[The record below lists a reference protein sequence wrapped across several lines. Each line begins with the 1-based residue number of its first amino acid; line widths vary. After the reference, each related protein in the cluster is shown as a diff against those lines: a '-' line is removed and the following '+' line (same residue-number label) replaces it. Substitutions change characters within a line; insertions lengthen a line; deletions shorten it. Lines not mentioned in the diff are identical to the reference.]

1 MSNDV
6 VIGHDNV
13 KLQISNSIEKG
24 RFSHAHIIAGEEGI
38 GKSLIGKD
46 IAIRL
51 LGKKI
56 NKQYVDIVEFK
67 LQKDK
72 KSIGIDEIK
81 AIIEET
87 NKKPYEGDKKVILL
101 YNADKM
107 TEAAQNAFLK
117 TIEEP
122 PSGIFIILLCE
133 KLEKILDTIKSRCQT
148 YKLNRLN
155 EDEMLIFLKRRFPN
169 ISEEELKIIN
179 AFSDGIPGR
188 AERFVED
195 ESLKEIRDT
204 TVNILKD
211 VCQNKFDGILHN
223 ESFLIKYKGEWQEV
237 LTWFLAYIRDILL
250 YKETGNNELIINIDK
265 IGEIKDMAEMFS
277 FNKLS
282 VIINI
287 IKDTRK
293 KLERNVNPVLVF
305 DSMLV
310 KMQEV

>member
-1 MSNDV
+1 LINGAI
-6 VIGHDNV
+6 IGHDNV
-13 KLQISNSIEKG
+13 KLQAANSIERG
-24 RFSHAHIIAGEEGI
+24 RFSHAHIIVGEEGV
-38 GKSLIGKD
+38 GKSLIAKD
-46 IAIRL
+46 IAIKL
-51 LGKKI
+51 LGKKV

-101 YNADKM
+101 YSADKM

-122 PSGIFIILLCE
+122 PKGIFIILLCE
-133 KLEKILDTIKSRCQT
+133 KLEKVLDTIKSRCQI

-155 EDEMLIFLKRRFPN
+155 EDEMLLFLRNRFPD
-169 ISEEELKIIN
+169 ISEEQLKIIN
-179 AFSDGIPGR
+179 VFSDGIPGR

-195 ESLKEIRDT
+195 ESLKEIRNSAM
-204 TVNILKD
+204 NILKD
-211 VCQNKFDGILHN
+211 VCQNKIEDILQH
-223 ESFLIKYKGEWQEV
+223 EEFLVKYKGEWQEV
-237 LTWFLAYIRDILL
+237 LTWFLSYIRDILV
-250 YKETGNNELIINIDK
+250 YKETGNNELIINADK
-265 IGEIKDMAEMFS
+265 IDAIKDMAEMFS
-277 FNKLS
+277 FNKLN

>member
-6 VIGHDNV
+6 IVGHDNV
-13 KLQISNSIEKG
+13 KLQVTNSIEKG

-38 GKSLIGKD
+38 GKSLIAKN

-51 LGKKI
+51 LGKEI
-56 NKQYVDIVEFK
+56 NKQYVDIIEFK

-101 YNADKM
+101 YSADKM

-133 KLEKILDTIKSRCQT
+133 KLERILDTIKSRCQT

-155 EDEMLIFLKRRFPN
+155 ENEMLVFLKNRFPN

-188 AERFVED
+188 AERFAED
-195 ESLKEIRDT
+195 ESLKEIRNN
-204 TVNILKD
+204 TVSILKD
-211 VCQNKFDGILHN
+211 ICQNKLEYILHN
-223 ESFLIKYKGEWQEV
+223 EEFLIKYKGEWQEV
-237 LTWFLAYIRDILL
+237 FTWFLAYIRDILL

-265 IGEIKDMAEMFS
+265 IDEIKDMAEMFS

-282 VIINI
+282 AIINI

>member
-1 MSNDV
+1 MSINAI
-6 VIGHDNV
+6 IGHDSV
-13 KLQISNSIEKG
+13 KIQAASSIEKG
-24 RFSHAHIIAGEEGI
+24 RFSHAHIIVGEEGI
-38 GKSLIGKD
+38 GKSIIAKE
-46 IAIRL
+46 IAIKL
-51 LGKKI
+51 LGKEK
-56 NKQYVDIVEFK
+56 NKQYVDISEFK

-81 AIIEET
+81 NIIEET
-87 NKKPYEGDKKVILL
+87 NKRPYEGDKKVILL
-101 YNADKM
+101 YSADKM

-122 PSGIFIILLCE
+122 PKGIFIILLCE
-133 KLEKILDTIKSRCQT
+133 KLEKILDTIKSRCQI

-155 EDEMLIFLKRRFPN
+155 EEEMLLFLKNRFPD
-169 ISEEELKIIN
+169 ISEDEIKTIN

-188 AERFVED
+188 AERFMED
-195 ESLKEIRDT
+195 ASLKEIRNNT
-204 TVNILKD
+204 ANILKGI
-211 VCQNKFDGILHN
+211 CKNKIEDSLVH
-223 ESFLIKYKGEWQEV
+223 EDFLLKYKGEWQEV
-237 LTWFLAYIRDILL
+237 LTWFLSYIRDILV

-265 IGEIKDMAEMFS
+265 IDEIKDMAEMFS
-277 FNKLS
+277 FNKLNG
-282 VIINI
+282 IINI

>member
-1 MSNDV
+1 MSSDV
-6 VIGHDNV
+6 VIGHDNI
-13 KLQISNSIEKG
+13 KLQIANSIEKG

-56 NKQYVDIVEFK
+56 NKQYVDIIEFK

-72 KSIGIDEIK
+72 KSIGIDDIK
-81 AIIEET
+81 NIIEET

-122 PSGIFIILLCE
+122 PKGIFIILLCE
-133 KLEKILDTIKSRCQT
+133 KLEKILDTIKSRCQI
-148 YKLNRLN
+148 YKLNRLS
-155 EDEMLIFLKRRFPN
+155 EDEMLIFLKNRFPG
-169 ISEEELKIIN
+169 ISKEELKIMN

-188 AERFVED
+188 AERFIED
-195 ESLKEIRDT
+195 ESLKEIRNST
-204 TVNILKD
+204 ANILKD
-211 VCQNKFDGILHN
+211 ICQNKIDDVLHN
-223 ESFLIKYKGEWQEV
+223 EAFLIKYKGEWQEI
-237 LTWFLAYIRDILL
+237 LTCFLAYIRDILL
-250 YKETGNNELIINIDK
+250 YKETGKNELVINIDK
-265 IGEIKDMAEMFS
+265 IDDIKDMAEMFS

>member
-1 MSNDV
+1 MNNDV
-6 VIGHDNV
+6 IIGHDNI
-13 KLQISNSIEKG
+13 KLQVANSIQSG

-87 NKKPYEGDKKVILL
+87 NKKPYEGEKKVILL
-101 YNADKM
+101 YSADKM

-122 PSGIFIILLCE
+122 PKGIFIILLCE
-133 KLEKILDTIKSRCQT
+133 KLEKILDTIKSRCQI
-148 YKLNRLN
+148 YKLNRLS
-155 EDEMLIFLKRRFPN
+155 EDEMLIFLKKRFHN

-188 AERFVED
+188 AERFAED
-195 ESLKEIRDT
+195 ESLKEIRNN

-211 VCQNKFDGILHN
+211 ICQNKIDDALHN
-223 ESFLIKYKGEWQEV
+223 EGFLIKYKGEWQEV
-237 LTWFLAYIRDILL
+237 LTCFLAYIRDILL
-250 YKETGNNELIINIDK
+250 YKETGKNEFVINIDK
-265 IGEIKDMAEMFS
+265 MDDIKDMAEMFS